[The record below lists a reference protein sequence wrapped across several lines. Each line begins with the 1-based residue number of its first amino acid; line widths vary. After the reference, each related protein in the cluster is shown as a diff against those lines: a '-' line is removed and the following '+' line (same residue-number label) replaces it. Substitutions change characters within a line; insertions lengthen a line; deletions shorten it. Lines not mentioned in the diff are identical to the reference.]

1 MILHRVSFRSKKYRA
16 TVFWVRK
23 FVCQRGFDS
32 KLGIGQSWV
41 KTYCTCNISDI
52 NLTFY
57 NVLFVCVFFFQ
68 VFLFFLWCENIQA
81 SEDMKVNL
89 TCDLQSRR
97 TAKQNY
103 FLIFA
108 KEDSLAETSKTDLC
122 IFTQGDYYLICTE
135 SHKIDIPTHHY
146 NLYFEWITTAFSQ
159 SQTGPGKKEEEARRG
174 SSQWIPCP

>member
-57 NVLFVCVFFFQ
+57 NVLFVCFFFRF
-68 VFLFFLWCENIQA
+68 FLFSLWCENIQA
-81 SEDMKVNL
+81 SEDHLESKSNL
-89 TCDLQSRR
+89 WPPKQKNGKTKLLSYLRERRFTCRNIEDRLMYFYSRGLLFDLHRKS
-97 TAKQNY
+97 QNWHSY
-103 FLIFA
+103 S
-108 KEDSLAETSKTDLC
+108 SL
-122 IFTQGDYYLICTE
+122 
-135 SHKIDIPTHHY
+135 
-146 NLYFEWITTAFSQ
+146 
-159 SQTGPGKKEEEARRG
+159 
-174 SSQWIPCP
+174 